1 MTGVTISDTGVTTV
15 ILLLQTYSYASP
27 FTNTSVE
34 YLDDDSPE
42 TEESLQTLS
51 LILQA
56 SAAFIGFIGNVI
68 TFVVLKR
75 DNSIS
80 SGTTL
85 RLMKNQAVVDAIVCF
100 IGSIFVLQPSVWKTG
115 INETL
120 DLLICQVQC
129 INFCSLYFMIA
140 KIPSS
145 PLVDCYWM
153 ILSFEIITLNFK
165 LKYY

>member
-1 MTGVTISDTGVTTV
+1 MTADLSSDSGVTTV
-15 ILLLQTYSYASP
+15 ILLLQTYSYDRP

-42 TEESLQTLS
+42 TEQSLQMLS

-75 DNSIS
+75 DNSIPR
-80 SGTTL
+80 GTTL

-100 IGSIFVLQPSVWKTG
+100 IGSLFVLQPSMWKTG

-120 DLLICQVQC
+120 DLLICQIQC
-129 INFCSLYFMIA
+129 IYF
-140 KIPSS
+140 
-145 PLVDCYWM
+145 W
-153 ILSFEIITLNFK
+153 ELN
-165 LKYY
+165 LGLWNSATSCVTVS

>member
-1 MTGVTISDTGVTTV
+1 MMMTADLSSANGATTV
-15 ILLLQTYSYASP
+15 ILLLQTYSYDSP

-42 TEESLQTLS
+42 TEESLQILS

-56 SAAFIGFIGNVI
+56 SAAFIGFIGNV

-75 DNSIS
+75 DNSIP
-80 SGTTL
+80 SGATL

-100 IGSIFVLQPSVWKTG
+100 IGSLFVLQPSMWKTG

-129 INFCSLYFMIA
+129 ICLTSLTRAKCGIPSTLCW
-140 KIPSS
+140 KIPNISGS
-145 PLVDCYWM
+145 
-153 ILSFEIITLNFK
+153 I
-165 LKYY
+165 